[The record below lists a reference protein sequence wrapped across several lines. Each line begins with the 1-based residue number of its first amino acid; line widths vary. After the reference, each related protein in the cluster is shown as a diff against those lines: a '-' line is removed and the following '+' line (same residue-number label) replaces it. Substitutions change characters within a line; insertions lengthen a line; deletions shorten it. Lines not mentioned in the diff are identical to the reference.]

1 MLKGDIIWPRS
12 RRFITKTTWEPV
24 GFFSECLCNST
35 NFDLMLG
42 FFSSSAISVLSDGFA
57 AFLHNG
63 GKMRLI
69 INDILTES
77 DKEAIEK
84 GKGQSMIEAFDL
96 DNIEALRDTL
106 SDRDRHFFNCLSWLI
121 RNERIEIKIIAPKSG
136 IGIAHTKCGVFSD
149 GINKVA
155 FEGSVNFSKT
165 ALIDNKESLT
175 ASCSWDGEVDN
186 EKIKDTQEQFN
197 KTFLGNDEDV
207 IYLDAKD
214 IKTRICSKFE
224 AKEITEL
231 LDDEYNILENAS
243 KQDVPVSVK
252 MALAKAKER
261 VKKAIEKHKPID
273 VSPELSL
280 GPKFPYSSGPREYQ
294 QLAFDNW
301 KNNRQKGLFAMAT
314 GTGKTITSLNCLL
327 EIYKRTGSYKAI
339 ILVPTIAL
347 VDQWEEECK
356 KFNFEHIIKVCTKNS
371 SWRSD
376 VDRLKMTEAIGSD
389 PNLSYIIICTYA
401 SYGKD
406 TIFSDLNEFPKKQ
419 VLFIAD
425 ECHNIGAPGI
435 LKKISGIPYLRR
447 IGLSATPDRQ
457 FDDYGNKK
465 IREFFGAEEK
475 YTYEYSMEEAIKNG
489 VLCKYKYFPHIVRL
503 TDEEMFEYSKISI
516 RLAKLFNF
524 AKGDF
529 TNKGDDLLTA
539 LLLKRKRI
547 IHKAEN
553 KVDVFTQIINERIKK
568 NGNLKYTLV
577 YVPEGNFPD
586 TYDADIFEKKDII
599 LDDPDSEHLIDVYT
613 QIIRAAGEKVTV
625 KEFTSQS
632 AERESTLKSFANGD
646 LDVLTSMKC
655 LDEGVDVP
663 RSELAIFCSSTGN
676 PRQFIQRRGRILRTH
691 PDKHE
696 AIIHDLIVIP
706 EVNVASDS
714 FEMERKLVETELK
727 RVRNFALLSENV
739 DDTIREMDYT
749 LDYYNLSLF

>member
-1 MLKGDIIWPRS
+1 
-12 RRFITKTTWEPV
+12 
-24 GFFSECLCNST
+24 
-35 NFDLMLG
+35 
-42 FFSSSAISVLSDGFA
+42 
-57 AFLHNG
+57 
-63 GKMRLI
+63 MRLI

-106 SDRDRHFFNCLSWLI
+106 SDRDKHFFNCLAWLI
-121 RNERIEIKIIAPKSG
+121 RNERIEIRIIAPKSG

-197 KTFLGNDEDV
+197 KTFLGDDEDV

-224 AKEITEL
+224 AKEITDL
-231 LDDEYNILENAS
+231 LEEEYNILEESA
-243 KQDVPVSVK
+243 KQDIPMSVR
-252 MALAKAKER
+252 MSLAKAKER
-261 VKKAIEKHKPID
+261 VKKAIEKYKTAD
-273 VSPELSL
+273 VQPTVED
-280 GPKFPYSSGPREYQ
+280 GPRFPYPSGPRDYQ
-294 QLAFDNW
+294 NLAFNNW
-301 KNNRQKGLFAMAT
+301 KDNHQKGLFAMAT

-339 ILVPTIAL
+339 ILVPTVAL
-347 VDQWEEECK
+347 VDQWEGECK
-356 KFNFEHIIKVCTKNS
+356 KFNFGHIIKVCSKNS
-371 SWRSD
+371 SWRAD
-376 VDRLKMTEAIGSD
+376 IDRLKMTESIGAD
-389 PNLSYIIICTYA
+389 PKLSYIIICTYA

-406 TIFSDLNEFPKKQ
+406 AVFSDLNEFSRKQ
-419 VLFIAD
+419 VLLIAD

-457 FDDYGNKK
+457 FDDSGNNK
-465 IREFFGAEEK
+465 IREFFGAEED
-475 YTYEYSMEEAIKNG
+475 YTYEYSMEEAIKKG
-489 VLCKYKYFPHIVRL
+489 VLCKYKYYPHIVKL
-503 TDEEMFEYSKISI
+503 TEEEMFEYSKISL
-516 RLAKLFNF
+516 RLAKMFNF
-524 AKGDF
+524 TKGDF
-529 TNKGDDLLTA
+529 TNKGDDILTA

-553 KVDVFTQIINERIKK
+553 KIGIFQKIVEDRLAQT
-568 NGNLKYTLV
+568 GSLKYTLV

-586 TYDADIFEKKDII
+586 TYEADTFEKRDII

-613 QIIRAAGEKVTV
+613 QVIRDAGETVTV
-625 KEFTSQS
+625 KQFTSQS
-632 AERESTLKSFANGD
+632 SDREDTLKAFAAGQ

-706 EVNVASDS
+706 EINDASDS
-714 FEMERKLVETELK
+714 FSMEKKLVENELK

-739 DDTIREMDYT
+739 NDTIQELEHT
-749 LDYYNLSLF
+749 LAYYQLSLF